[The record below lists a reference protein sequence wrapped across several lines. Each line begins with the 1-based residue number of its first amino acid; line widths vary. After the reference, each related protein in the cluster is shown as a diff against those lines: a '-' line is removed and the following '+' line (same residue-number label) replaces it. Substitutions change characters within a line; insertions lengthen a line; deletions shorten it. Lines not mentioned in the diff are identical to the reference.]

1 MFKRNFAPWM
11 AALTLALMAAPVPVS
26 AQDVSAD
33 EVKDVKRHLVI
44 FYKFGP
50 EGRSALKD
58 MIWGTFLPAMREAGT
73 PVPTILHPDDGK
85 WDMVMIVPLAGGYTD
100 LHYNLS
106 PSDAKWHSVA
116 IKKVGKEAFDAMW
129 DKWSKAI
136 VNQESFIAHE
146 H

>member
-1 MFKRNFAPWM
+1 MVKRFFAAVL
-11 AALTLALMAAPVPVS
+11 AAGLVVPVS
-26 AQDVSAD
+26 ASAQDVQVD

-58 MIWGTFLPAMREAGT
+58 MLWGTFLPAMREAGV
-73 PVPTILHPDDGK
+73 PVPTILHPDDGE
-85 WDMVMIVPLAGGYTD
+85 WDMVMIQTLPGGYTD
-100 LHYNLS
+100 LHFNTS
-106 PSDAKWHSVA
+106 PSDAKWHSIA
-116 IKKVGKEAFDAMW
+116 IRKVGKEAWDSMW

-136 VNQESFIAHE
+136 VRQQSFIAHE